1 MLQFLEENMTQ
12 REDGVYVINTRQL
25 IDRCQEYSLIKHRDH
40 HSFRTE
46 IVIEGISFKI
56 GHIVTIGDD
65 GYHVLNISNDLDGE
79 IWLDLIWTT
88 NKIKGSLI
96 RD

>member
-1 MLQFLEENMTQ
+1 MLQFLEENITQ

-46 IVIEGISFKI
+46 IVIDGISFKI
-56 GHIVTIGDD
+56 GNTITIGDK
-65 GYHVLNISNDLDGE
+65 GYYILNMGDNLDSE
-79 IWLDLIWTT
+79 IWFDLIWTD
-88 NKIKGSLI
+88 K
-96 RD
+96 